1 MQKDWRGTASHPCP
15 KCDYKA
21 TYKRCLQSHI
31 ELIHRENCYH
41 LCNGIPI
48 SNPCPKCDYK
58 ATYKC
63 SLKSHIESIHRENCY
78 HFLMVTY
85 HYTIQ
90 RTLDRWTLNTPQ
102 HFTLSNTICNQTQM
116 PAWVQLTCAVS
127 HLLITL
133 SCSTNWW
140 VMSRHVVSCH
150 DMSCCV
156 M

>member
-21 TYKRCLQSHI
+21 TYKHCLQSHI

-58 ATYKC
+58 ATYKY

-78 HFLMVTY
+78 HLSIQWLLI
-85 HYTIQ
+85 TIQ

-102 HFTLSNTICNQTQM
+102 HFTLSNTPDQTQM

-133 SCSTNWW
+133 SWW